1 MTRSDQAILDRLEN
15 KALHYL
21 GRYASTAKR
30 LEVVLQ
36 RFGRRKLADED
47 PERMATLI
55 ARKVEEC
62 RQRGYV
68 DDTAFAEMKS
78 ASLRRQGA
86 SLAGIRRKLAE
97 RGVDRDV
104 VDTVLDAVDTSEIAE
119 MNAAAIHAR
128 KKRLG
133 PYARSETLREGWE
146 NRHLGSFARAG
157 FSATIARRIMAFD
170 DADALETW
178 LAEHDDG

>member
-21 GRYASTAKR
+21 GRYASTAQR
-30 LEVVLQ
+30 LEMVLT
-36 RFGRRKLADED
+36 RFGRRKMADED
-47 PERMATLI
+47 PERMAQLI

-62 RQRGYV
+62 CRRGYV
-68 DDTAFAEMKS
+68 DDAAFAETKS

-86 SLAGIRRKLAE
+86 STASIRRKLME

-104 VDTVLDAVDTSEIAE
+104 IHTVLDRMDTSELAE

-128 KKRLG
+128 RRRLG
-133 PYARSETLREGWE
+133 PYARPESLRDGWE
-146 NRHLGSFARAG
+146 NRHLGSLARAG
-157 FSATIARRIMAFD
+157 FSGAIARRILAFEDVD
-170 DADALETW
+170 DLENW
-178 LAEHDDG
+178 LAEQDDG